1 MSVCEG
7 SPSHTFCVL
16 GGKMI
21 KDDDVLQIGFY
32 EYGQCFTGSDT
43 GMRYRIAREPLEN
56 VHFTPMD
63 KRGEAHL
70 KVTIWPEPFAYDKT
84 AEELKEDKL
93 FEYSQQGLL
102 EAVAWLNQQRS
113 SREW

>member
-1 MSVCEG
+1 
-7 SPSHTFCVL
+7 
-16 GGKMI
+16 MI
-21 KDDDVLQIGFY
+21 QDYDVLQIGFY

-70 KVTIWPEPFAYDKT
+70 KVT
-84 AEELKEDKL
+84 
-93 FEYSQQGLL
+93 
-102 EAVAWLNQQRS
+102 
-113 SREW
+113 

>member
-1 MSVCEG
+1 
-7 SPSHTFCVL
+7 
-16 GGKMI
+16 MI
-21 KDDDVLQIGFY
+21 QDYDVLQIGFY

-70 KVTIWPEPFAYDKT
+70 KVTICVVEST
-84 AEELKEDKL
+84 AF
-93 FEYSQQGLL
+93 FERMVEYRKQY
-102 EAVAWLNQQRS
+102 
-113 SREW
+113 